1 MEVHYFRRFICAWM
15 VIHSAWATAVNVQPL
30 EPSPKPDTESLSRQ
44 ARDSRYYR
52 DERPS
57 GRCITC
63 AYAYDKGGDRYN
75 DRDRDRYYNP
85 DNYYYRPGSNR
96 GYGQSSRGGYEDR
109 NWYYQPDLYEDRNR
123 YGGAGNFDN
132 RYDDRYGQNRYD
144 DRYYNV
150 RPLGPSS
157 QYDRYDVQ
165 YGGNYRGNGY
175 DNTDPNYYYEQS
187 RRDPY
192 GARERPYG
200 GYDRYDMRGSNRDFG
215 YDGYR
220 QGYRGGSSVGIGYD
234 QRNFRPWDESY
245 RGTSGFDNS
254 GRGYYF
260 ANKQAQ
266 SPPHSQPPPQPF
278 RPSYTPTQNP
288 PTQHNN
294 PNNHPYESSSSSGNK
309 GSGNSHNGTGGNSG
323 AGNRGDDTSNGYANN
338 DRNNGQNYRKDQD
351 TQSAPYGSYERPLRG
366 SYLFERDSDSS
377 ATETTDAKAPETK
390 SSVIDGEKKQ

>member
-15 VIHSAWATAVNVQPL
+15 VIHAALATAVNVQPL
-30 EPSPKPDTESLSRQ
+30 ESSPKPATENLSRQ

-85 DNYYYRPGSNR
+85 NNYYYRPGSNR

-123 YGGAGNFDN
+123 YGGAGYFDN

-192 GARERPYG
+192 GGRERPYG
-200 GYDRYDMRGSNRDFG
+200 GYDRYDTRGSNRDSG

-220 QGYRGGSSVGIGYD
+220 QGYRGGGSVGIGYD

-245 RGTSGFDNS
+245 
-254 GRGYYF
+254 
-260 ANKQAQ
+260 
-266 SPPHSQPPPQPF
+266 
-278 RPSYTPTQNP
+278 
-288 PTQHNN
+288 
-294 PNNHPYESSSSSGNK
+294 SSSSGNK

-338 DRNNGQNYRKDQD
+338 DRNNGQNYRKDPD

-377 ATETTDAKAPETK
+377 ASETTDSKAPETK
-390 SSVIDGEKKQ
+390 STVIDGETKQ